1 MGKFII
7 GSLIVGILAIGAAHA
22 APIEVVAAE
31 NFYGDIARQIGGA
44 DVAVTSILTNP
55 DQDPHAFEA
64 SAATARAI
72 ADAKLLIYNGADY
85 DPWAEKLLA
94 ASPSSARAVI
104 VVAALV
110 HKRAGDNPHIWYL
123 PAAMPAV
130 GEALADRLATLDP
143 ARQAA
148 YSRRLAAFLRSMQPL
163 DRRIAELRGKYAGT
177 PATATEPVF
186 GYMAD
191 ALGLRM
197 RNAHFQRAVMNDT
210 EPSAGDIAGFETDLR
225 SHAVKVLL
233 YNRQTGGRLTSR
245 MREIAAAA
253 GVPAVGVSETEPPGK
268 DYQRWMLSQLD
279 ALDRALG
286 R

>member
-1 MGKFII
+1 MGKFTL
-7 GSLIVGILAIGAAHA
+7 GSLIAGLLAIGAAHA
-22 APIEVVAAE
+22 APLKIVAAE

-55 DQDPHAFEA
+55 DRDPHAFEA
-64 SAATARAI
+64 GAATARAI
-72 ADAKLLIYNGADY
+72 ADAKLFIYNGADY

-104 VVAALV
+104 VVAGLV
-110 HKRAGDNPHIWYL
+110 HKRAGDNPHLWYL

-130 GEALADRLATLDP
+130 GEALADRLARLDP

-148 YSRRLAAFLRSMQPL
+148 YSRRLAEFLRSMQPL

-197 RNAHFQRAVMNDT
+197 RNARFQRAVMNDT
-210 EPSAGDIAGFETDLR
+210 EPGASDIAGFETDLR

-233 YNRQTGGRLTSR
+233 YNRQTSDQLTRR
-245 MREIAAAA
+245 MREIATLA
-253 GVPAVGVSETEPPGK
+253 GVPVVGVSETEPPGE
-268 DYQRWMLSQLD
+268 DYQQWMLSQLD
-279 ALDRALG
+279 ALDRALD